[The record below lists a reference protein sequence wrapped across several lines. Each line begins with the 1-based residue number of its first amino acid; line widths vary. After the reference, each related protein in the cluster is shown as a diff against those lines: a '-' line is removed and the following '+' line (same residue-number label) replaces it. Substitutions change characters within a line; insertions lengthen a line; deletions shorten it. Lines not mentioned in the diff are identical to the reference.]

1 MAEVRRPSDKPNRL
15 IPLQFPALV
24 GTPARVIIGSV
35 LQLTNVSKTFGS
47 LVAVDGLTLNIR
59 RGEVF
64 GLLGPNGAGKTTIMS
79 MAVGLLAPSAG
90 SIELEGLGQPTEPSA
105 RRAIGVAPQSL
116 ALYDELSGEENVAF
130 FGRLY
135 GMSGRRLR
143 ERVAWS
149 LDFVG
154 LSDRRHD
161 RNKTY
166 SEGMKRRLNLAVALV
181 HDPQLLLLDEPT
193 AGVDPQ
199 SRHAIHERTRAL
211 NQAGCTVVYTTH
223 YMEEAER
230 LCNRVGI
237 LDRGRLLALD
247 TVEALIQAHGT
258 ISVSTSYARDSACRE
273 AASSV
278 MTQAQPESS
287 PSPLRLRGGG
297 ANLENVF
304 LNLTG
309 RQLRD

>member
-1 MAEVRRPSDKPNRL
+1 LAQDIR
-15 IPLQFPALV
+15 
-24 GTPARVIIGSV
+24 ARYDSSV
-35 LQLTNVSKTFGS
+35 LQLVNVSKTFGS
-47 LVAVDGLTLNIR
+47 IVAVDGLTLSIR

-90 SIELEGLGQPTEPSA
+90 SIDIEGFGRPTEPGA
-105 RRAIGVAPQSL
+105 RGAIGVAPQSL

-135 GMSGRRLR
+135 GLSGRRLR

-154 LSDRRHD
+154 LSDRRRD

-166 SEGMKRRLNLAVALV
+166 SEGMKRRLNLAIALV

-211 NQAGCTVVYTTH
+211 NEKGCTVVYTTH

-230 LCNRVGI
+230 LCHRVGI
-237 LDRGRLLALD
+237 LDRGRLLALG
-247 TVEALIQAHGT
+247 TVDALIAEYGAMD
-258 ISVSTSYARDSACRE
+258 VSASDAGDPARRE
-273 AASSV
+273 GASRV
-278 MTQAQPESS
+278 TAQPA
-287 PSPLRLRGGG
+287 SPLRSRGGG
-297 ANLENVF
+297 ASLEHVF

>member
-1 MAEVRRPSDKPNRL
+1 MPVFGGGVGGSYHRAV
-15 IPLQFPALV
+15 LQLANVSKIF
-24 GTPARVIIGSV
+24 GSV
-35 LQLTNVSKTFGS
+35 L
-47 LVAVDGLTLNIR
+47 AVDGLTLDIR

-64 GLLGPNGAGKTTIMS
+64 GLLGPNGAGKTTIMR

-90 SIELEGLGQPTEPSA
+90 SITLEGLGRPTEA
-105 RRAIGVAPQSL
+105 RARIAIGVAPQSL

-135 GMSGRRLR
+135 GLSGRRLR
-143 ERVAWS
+143 ERVTWS

-181 HDPQLLLLDEPT
+181 HEPQLLLLDEPT

-199 SRHAIHERTRAL
+199 SRHAIYERTRAL
-211 NQAGCTVVYTTH
+211 NETGCTVVYTTH

-230 LCNRVGI
+230 MCHRSGI
-237 LDRGRLLALD
+237 LDHGRLLALG
-247 TVEALIQAHGT
+247 TVDALIEAHAHAKP
-258 ISVSTSYARDSACRE
+258 AR
-273 AASSV
+273 AS
-278 MTQAQPESS
+278 MQ
-287 PSPLRLRGGG
+287 LHGRG
-297 ANLENVF
+297 ADLERVF

>member
-1 MAEVRRPSDKPNRL
+1 MPVFGGGVCGGYDRAA
-15 IPLQFPALV
+15 LQLV
-24 GTPARVIIGSV
+24 NVSKVFGSV
-35 LQLTNVSKTFGS
+35 L
-47 LVAVDGLTLNIR
+47 AVDGLTLDIR

-64 GLLGPNGAGKTTIMS
+64 GLLGPNGAGKTTIMR

-90 SIELEGLGQPTEPSA
+90 SITLEGLGRPTEA
-105 RRAIGVAPQSL
+105 RARNAIGVAPQSL

-135 GMSGRRLR
+135 GLSGRRLR

-149 LDFVG
+149 LDYVG

-181 HDPQLLLLDEPT
+181 HEPQLLLLDEPT

-199 SRHAIHERTRAL
+199 SRHAIYEQTRAL
-211 NQAGCTVVYTTH
+211 NEAGCTVVYTTH

-230 LCNRVGI
+230 MCHRIGI
-237 LDRGRLLALD
+237 LDHGRLLALG
-247 TVEALIQAHGT
+247 TVEALIEAH
-258 ISVSTSYARDSACRE
+258 AH
-273 AASSV
+273 
-278 MTQAQPESS
+278 PESARS
-287 PSPLRLRGGG
+287 SARLHGGG
-297 ANLENVF
+297 VDLERVF

>member
-1 MAEVRRPSDKPNRL
+1 
-15 IPLQFPALV
+15 V
-24 GTPARVIIGSV
+24 GRGYHRAV
-35 LQLTNVSKTFGS
+35 LQLHNVSKVFGS
-47 LVAVDGLTLNIR
+47 VAAVDDLTLDIR

-64 GLLGPNGAGKTTIMS
+64 GLLGPNGAGKTTIMR
-79 MAVGLLAPSAG
+79 MAVGLLAPGEG
-90 SIELEGLGQPTEPSA
+90 SITLEGLGSPTDPRA
-105 RRAIGVAPQSL
+105 RSAIGVAPQSL

-130 FGRLY
+130 FGRMY
-135 GMSGRRLR
+135 GLSGRHLQ

-149 LDFVG
+149 LDYVG

-161 RNKTY
+161 RTKIY

-181 HDPQLLLLDEPT
+181 HEPQILLLDEPT

-211 NQAGCTVVYTTH
+211 NDAGCTVVYTTH

-230 LCNRVGI
+230 MCHRVGI
-237 LDRGRLLALD
+237 LDHGRLLALG
-247 TVEALIQAHGT
+247 TVGALIAAHGRGESAQ
-258 ISVSTSYARDSACRE
+258 SVTGSH
-273 AASSV
+273 
-278 MTQAQPESS
+278 
-287 PSPLRLRGGG
+287 GGG
-297 ANLENVF
+297 DDLERVF